1 MIAFLRG
8 RLLEKHPNRV
18 VVDVNGVGY
27 DVQVPVSSFYGLGEA
42 GSDVALRIH
51 THVREDAIAL
61 FGFGSVLEL
70 QLFERLIA
78 VSGIGPK
85 VALAVL
91 SGIEPPELVQAVQRG
106 DVARLTAIPGIGKK
120 TAERI
125 VLELKDRMAAIGA
138 LGAAPGASS
147 AAGPVREDLLSALV
161 NLGYHRPAAE
171 KAVDRSLKADAAAS
185 FEDALRAALKELAHG

>member
-18 VVDVNGVGY
+18 VLDVNGVGY
-27 DVQVPVSSFYGLGEA
+27 DVQVPVSSFFGLGEP
-42 GSDVALRIH
+42 GSDVSLRIH

-61 FGFGSVLEL
+61 FGFRSALEL
-70 QLFERLIA
+70 HLFERLIA

-85 VALAVL
+85 VGLAVL

-120 TAERI
+120 TSERI
-125 VLELKDRMAAIGA
+125 VLELKDRIGEA
-138 LGAAPGASS
+138 SLPAGATETARTATPL
-147 AAGPVREDLLSALV
+147 RDDLLSALL

-171 KAVDRSLKADAAAS
+171 KAIDRALDTEAGAS
-185 FEDALRAALKELAHG
+185 FEIALRAALKGLSRG